1 MTKTWEEITSAIY
14 GRKIIICGEGII
26 DKCDTCGKEYT
37 KGVCTDTGEEVCSD
51 CLLSEFNY
59 NLQL

>member
-1 MTKTWEEITSAIY
+1 MNKRWEEITSAID
-14 GRKIIICGEGII
+14 GRKIVICGEGSI

-37 KGVCTDTGEEVCSD
+37 KGICTDTGEEICSD
-51 CLLSEFNY
+51 CLSSEFNY

>member
-1 MTKTWEEITSAIY
+1 MTNSWEEITSAID
-14 GRKIIICGEGII
+14 GRKIVICGEGSI

-37 KGVCTDTGEEVCSD
+37 KGICTDTGEEICSD
-51 CLLSEFNY
+51 CLSSEFNY